1 MLLVTAEIPLGL
13 CASKEWPEQGPPFG
27 SLLRALLCV
36 FILADICSLGNV
48 FSISLGHLHAVT
60 SSSRLTLST
69 DLAWPRLRL
78 ISLEYVS
85 LTHDGFLKSLGFKPR
100 GQEDPF
106 RLFPSAPH
114 NARNCLQRYGIE
126 TGMSGNN
133 IGAELNGL
141 ERRKEFGYGLCG
153 RMELKVAEGKTRG
166 LVNKSTV

>member
-1 MLLVTAEIPLGL
+1 M
-13 CASKEWPEQGPPFG
+13 
-27 SLLRALLCV
+27 
-36 FILADICSLGNV
+36 FIVADICTLGNV
-48 FSISLGHLHAVT
+48 PSISLGHLHAIT
-60 SSSRLTLST
+60 SSSGLTLPT
-69 DLAWPRLRL
+69 DLGWPRLRL

-85 LTHDGFLKSLGFKPR
+85 LTHDGILKSLGFKPR

-106 RLFPSAPH
+106 HLFPSAPH

-126 TGMSGNN
+126 TGRAGNN

-153 RMELKVAEGKTRG
+153 RMELKMAEGKTRG